1 MPAAYTAVHAAAPAA
16 SFGRTA
22 MAGKIVKS
30 NKEAKKQPLLSPKE
44 KKAAKQAKKSGNP
57 IAPMGGKSG
66 A

>member
-1 MPAAYTAVHAAAPAA
+1 MPQAYTAAHAADVAA
-16 SFGRTA
+16 IFGRPT

-57 IAPMGGKSG
+57 INPIGSKTGS
-66 A
+66 